1 MVYLFGRNDEVLAK
15 SEDCCARGAP
25 VTGWMLAMI
34 GVLLALA
41 ACQLLGLVLRRTR
54 IRPLGPI
61 LSLSALLIELLL
73 RAATMQSRSMA
84 FSHSKMPIRRTL
96 IRPLPAQQFS
106 AP

>member
-1 MVYLFGRNDEVLAK
+1 
-15 SEDCCARGAP
+15 
-25 VTGWMLAMI
+25 MLAMI
-34 GVLLALA
+34 GVLLARA

-73 RAATMQSRSMA
+73 RAATMQSRSKA
-84 FSHSKMPIRRTL
+84 FSHAKMPIRRAL